1 MSFAWALLDGAGSE
15 TGRSEAFPG
24 REEAEAWLGGRWA
37 DLLATGVEEVTL
49 LDLAGDREVY
59 RMGLRE
65 G

>member
-1 MSFAWALLDGAGSE
+1 VSFAWALLDAAGTE
-15 TGRSEAFPG
+15 TGRSEQFPG
-24 REEAEAWLGGRWA
+24 REEAETWLGEVWA
-37 DLLATGVEEVTL
+37 DLLGSGVEEVTL